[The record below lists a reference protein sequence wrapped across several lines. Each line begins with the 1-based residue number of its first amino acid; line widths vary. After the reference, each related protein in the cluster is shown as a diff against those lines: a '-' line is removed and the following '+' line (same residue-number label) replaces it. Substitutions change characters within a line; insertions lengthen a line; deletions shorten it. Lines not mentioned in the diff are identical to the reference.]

1 MPEIASAF
9 IGIERA
15 DVRSD
20 TSVQSLDCLLGSLA
34 QEAFQR
40 MEHQLDR
47 VKVGRI
53 LRQVAEAGANSA
65 DRIFD
70 AGNLMEGNVIGNH
83 NIPTL
88 EGWDQ
93 TLLDV
98 SQECF
103 AIHGT
108 FDQHGSDNA
117 GLPQAGDEGHR
128 LPVAHRRVGHQP
140 LSARVPAVQ
149 AYHIGRD
156 RRFVD
161 EYEAGRVKPALRT
174 NPASARASHVGAFAL
189 GCPQAFF

>member
-1 MPEIASAF
+1 MAEIASAF
-9 IGIERA
+9 RGIERA
-15 DVRSD
+15 NVRAD

-53 LRQVAEAGANSA
+53 LRQVAQAGANSA
-65 DRIFD
+65 DRIFY
-70 AGNLMEGNVIGNH
+70 AGNLMEGDVVGHH

-88 EGWDQ
+88 ERWGQ
-93 TLLDV
+93 ALLDI

-103 AIHGT
+103 AIQGA
-108 FDQHGSDNA
+108 FDQHRSDNA

-128 LPVAHRRVGHQP
+128 LPVAHRRVGDQP

-161 EYEAGRVKPALRT
+161 EYEAGRVKPALRAK
-174 NPASARASHVGAFAL
+174 PASARASHVGAFAL
-189 GCPQAFF
+189 CCPQTFF